1 MLFIPVIKFTSTS
14 ESIKCIRLEYIIAFL
29 VTISLLFTIGIVIL
43 FRSID
48 SALGLNDKVYS
59 VSELKF
65 EYLKNEKEILMYLK
79 EVLEDGDPT
88 LIISALDDI
97 KKRVMKNNN
106 QRLSNH
112 RR

>member
-1 MLFIPVIKFTSTS
+1 MK
-14 ESIKCIRLEYIIAFL
+14 EYKIE
-29 VTISLLFTIGIVIL
+29 
-43 FRSID
+43 D
-48 SALGLNDKVYS
+48 H
-59 VSELKF
+59 
-65 EYLKNEKEILMYLK
+65 LKNEKEILMYLK